1 MERRTRSGT
10 RSHSCTVRRRGSYN
24 DVIRVMTKI
33 TPRGIRNNNPLNIRI
48 GNTWLGERQ
57 NPTDPAFEEFVS
69 IEYGLRAAF
78 CILRR
83 YIRRYHKQTVPE
95 IVSTWAPSSENNTQ
109 RYIDIVC
116 QRSGIK
122 PDQHIQYEDA
132 VTMCKLVEAM
142 AFVECGQPI
151 DGKKIEKGYTMA

>member
-1 MERRTRSGT
+1 MTR
-10 RSHSCTVRRRGSYN
+10 
-24 DVIRVMTKI
+24 II
-33 TPRGIRNNNPLNIRI
+33 PRGIRNNNPLNIRI
-48 GNTWLGERQ
+48 GNTWLGERS

-83 YIRRYHKQTVPE
+83 YIRRYHKNTVPE
-95 IVSTWAPSSENNTQ
+95 IVSTWAPASENNTQ

-116 QRSGIK
+116 KRSGIS
-122 PDQHIQYEDA
+122 QTQQIRFEDET
-132 VTMCKLVEAM
+132 TMCKLVEAM

-151 DGKKIEKGYTMA
+151 DGKKIEKGYSMA